1 MHMTKE
7 IINEDDAIAHAYID
21 RLLTEMGNKDDDEVS
36 RLLIEEGRNALAQ
49 LWTALIE
56 ATVEKQR
63 RTEELERLRQ
73 RSFLKRRTQ
82 VSRLLEAP
90 ESTSQKLVPWFERV
104 SQPDWAK
111 DLGAW
116 KQVPE
121 QVKR

>member
-90 ESTSQKLVPWFERV
+90 ESTSQKLVPDRKSV
-104 SQPDWAK
+104 
-111 DLGAW
+111 
-116 KQVPE
+116 V
-121 QVKR
+121 